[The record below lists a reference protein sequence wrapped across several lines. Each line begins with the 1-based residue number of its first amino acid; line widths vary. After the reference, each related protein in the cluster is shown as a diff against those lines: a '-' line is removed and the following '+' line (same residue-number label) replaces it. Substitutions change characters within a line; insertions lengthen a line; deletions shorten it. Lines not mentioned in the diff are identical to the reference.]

1 MDATRNPKTPTDYQ
15 IRLQPGTKEATDF
28 RPVRE
33 AARPEM
39 RESEGD
45 RADRELYEQIVE

>member
-15 IRLQPGTKEATDF
+15 IRLQPGTKDATDF
-28 RPVRE
+28 RPV
-33 AARPEM
+33 